1 MIGLSTGERIVRCSL
16 PIVGVANFLLD
27 RSIIYNAALP
37 FSPFFIS
44 PYLPTKVSPFV
55 SMAEQSI
62 SKLVHIDVN
71 DFPRTQNSL
80 RAMPRLIWH
89 PLDHMNG
96 HVVIK
101 SPVALDI
108 EKITINLEGIWPAE
122 TKHT

>member
-1 MIGLSTGERIVRCSL
+1 VFTSYRRRGQLSARQVYNLQRSASL
-16 PIVGVANFLLD
+16 
-27 RSIIYNAALP
+27 
-37 FSPFFIS
+37 SPFFIS
-44 PYLPTKVSPFV
+44 PYPPTKVSPFV
-55 SMAEQSI
+55 SMAEQST
-62 SKLVHIDVN
+62 SKLLHIDVN

-80 RAMPRLIWH
+80 RAIPKLIWH

-122 TKHT
+122 TKCT